1 MPENYMGEICLNCQE
16 YGEVEN
22 NEIIIPCCEC
32 ARKNGYDWNGKKC
45 YGATGRSNYQEAT
58 LEELLMAYIE
68 NVRPRF
74 LGDTLEILGI
84 TDRTVDEYILDE
96 FIPDEGKDLYKQLIE
111 NYS

>member
-1 MPENYMGEICLNCQE
+1 MSEDYPQVICLNCEE
-16 YGEVEN
+16 YGQVQDN
-22 NEIIIPCCEC
+22 IVIIPCCEC
-32 ARKNGYDWNGKKC
+32 ARQNGYDWNGKKS
-45 YGATGRSNYQEAT
+45 YGATGRSNCQEAT

-84 TDRTVDEYILDE
+84 NDRTVDEYILDK